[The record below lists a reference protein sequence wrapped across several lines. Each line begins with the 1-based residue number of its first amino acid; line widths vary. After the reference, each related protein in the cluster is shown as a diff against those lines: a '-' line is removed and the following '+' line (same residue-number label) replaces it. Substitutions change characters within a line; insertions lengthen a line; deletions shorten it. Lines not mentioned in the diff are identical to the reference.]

1 MTQCV
6 RRRLV
11 GSVVLAALALPA
23 APALAD
29 ITLYS
34 QVVEP
39 SNVNIGWGFYSSP
52 QPRARRSFKHAD
64 NFVLPDAGQVNS
76 VRFWGIN
83 EGAFSNG
90 LANYDQF
97 TVEFFTSQ
105 SPPGGPGGGLVGSL
119 IHSETFTVAET
130 NPANTGR
137 INPLNNQAEMVHL
150 VTLDTPVNLAA
161 GTQYWIAVSARA
173 INGSGDAWG
182 WRDGLFVNGYSNS
195 FSYAT
200 GVWTGFQDTDSSFEL
215 IGVPAPG
222 GLAAVALMLPLAGQ
236 RRRLTARASRAGTTP
251 ETGPP
256 RV

>member
-1 MTQCV
+1 MMQCV
-6 RRRLV
+6 RQRLV
-11 GSVVLAALALPA
+11 GSVVFAALSLPA
-23 APALAD
+23 APAWAD

-39 SNVNIGWGFYSSP
+39 SNQNIGWGFYSSP

-64 NFVLPDAGQVNS
+64 NFVLPDAAQINS

-83 EGAFSNG
+83 EGLFSNG

-97 TVEFFTSQ
+97 TVEFFASQ
-105 SPPGGPGGGLVGSL
+105 SATGGLLGSL

-150 VTLDTPVNLAA
+150 VTLDTPLNLAA

-200 GVWTGFQDTDSSFEL
+200 GVWSGFQDTDSSFEL

-222 GLAAVALMLPLAGQ
+222 GLAAVALILPLVGR
-236 RRRLTARASRAGTTP
+236 RRRLTARA
-251 ETGPP
+251 
-256 RV
+256 